1 MTTIHYKAYD
11 SETFPYCGSRSPSL
25 HLVGKAEADQV
36 TCRGACGKYAAG
48 EIRADRRRAMQAQKN
63 RTPTEALILDFL
75 EFWGGQLDGAGL
87 LSAMTLHGGALAT
100 NDDATTLSD
109 LVGSLCE
116 ERRAARRAAR

>member
-11 SETFPYCGSRSPSL
+11 SETSPYCGSRSPSL

-75 EFWGGQLDGAGL
+75 EDWGQELRYSLPPMRSWGVSGA
-87 LSAMTLHGGALAT
+87 TLAT
-100 NDDATTLSD
+100 DDDATTFSD
-109 LVGSLCE
+109 LVGALCE
-116 ERRAARRAAR
+116 ERRAVR